1 MKKLFL
7 ITFPLATLAQ
17 QTEDSVK
24 TFIKEDVVVTATRAG
39 TNTPTTFSILKK
51 QDMETVN
58 LGQDLPIML
67 DFTPSVVTT
76 SDAGAGVGYTGIRIR
91 GTDATRI
98 NVTINGIPVNDAES
112 QGVFWVNTPDLFS
125 SVEDVQIQRGVGT
138 STNGAGA
145 FGASVNVKTQR
156 TSFKPYGEF
165 AVSGGSFNT
174 VKLTAK
180 GGTGLIKN
188 KFFIEGRLSRIT
200 SSGYVERASS
210 DLWSYFIT
218 AGFQHKNTM
227 LKFITFSGREK
238 TYQAWNGV
246 SEEELKTNRRM
257 NSAGTDYGAKENPW
271 RNEID
276 NYQQQYYQLLF
287 TQGFARYF
295 SFNAGLFTTLGKGHF
310 EQYKVNQ
317 RLSRYAPVFDDS
329 LSLLRAD
336 VIRRRWLDNIYYG
349 STFAF
354 NFEKRNVQA
363 TLGGLFSQY
372 RGKHFGNLI
381 WSDGFAVDEKI
392 HYYDNNALKND
403 FNVFAKASYTFLKK
417 ITLYAD
423 VQYRYVSY
431 NGKGFDNDKVE
442 LDFNRKWHF
451 INPKGGVN
459 VAINSNHAL
468 YTSVAVANR
477 EPSREDAAYNSNSK
491 HEQLIDWEGGYKFNH
506 KNFALQLNG
515 YYMHYNNQL
524 VLTGQLD
531 DVGNAL
537 RINVP
542 SSFRAGIELAGAF
555 IFHTKAD
562 EREVFRI
569 NYNLTFS
576 QNKIKEFTQT
586 TFTFDDDYVPVDSL
600 LLEEKFTNTNISFS
614 PDLIAGL
621 ELVATPIKGLRIA
634 LATKAVSRQY
644 LDNTSNKEKS
654 LKPYSYSNFNAAYT
668 FALPKERTVTLSL
681 LINNL
686 FNFKYE
692 SNGYTFGERYYSGG
706 EVSPTVNYNYYYPQA
721 GINFL
726 AGVMVKL

>member
-7 ITFPLATLAQ
+7 ITFPLASFAQ

-24 TFIKEDVVVTATRAG
+24 TIIKDEVVVTATRAAA
-39 TNTPTTFSILKK
+39 NTPTTFSILKK
-51 QDMETVN
+51 KDLETVN
-58 LGQDLPIML
+58 LGQDLPVML

-98 NVTINGIPVNDAES
+98 NVTINGIPVNDGES

-125 SVEDVQIQRGVGT
+125 SVEDIQIQRGVGT
-138 STNGAGA
+138 STNGSGA

-156 TSFKPYGEF
+156 TALKPYGEF

-180 GGTGLIKN
+180 GGSGLIKN
-188 KFFIEGRLSRIT
+188 KFFIEGRLSSIT
-200 SSGYVERASS
+200 SSGFVDRASS
-210 DLWSYFIT
+210 NLWSYFIT

-238 TYQAWNGV
+238 TYQAWYGV
-246 SEEELKTNRRM
+246 SEEDLKTNRRA
-257 NSAGTDYGAKENPW
+257 NSAGTDGGAKENPW

-276 NYQQQYYQLLF
+276 NYQQQYYQLHLS
-287 TQGFARYF
+287 QGFARYF
-295 SFNAGLFTTLGKGHF
+295 SFNAGLFTTLGKGYY
-310 EQYKVNQ
+310 EQYKVDQ
-317 RLSRYAPVFDDS
+317 RLSKYLPVFDDS
-329 LSLLRAD
+329 LAGNRAD

-349 STFAF
+349 STFAL
-354 NFEKRNVQA
+354 NFDKRNVQA
-363 TLGGLFSQY
+363 TLGGLFSQF
-372 RGKHFGNLI
+372 RNKHFGNI
-381 WSDGFAVDEKI
+381 VWADGYAVDKSK
-392 HYYDNNALKND
+392 HYYDNKAVKND
-403 FNVFAKASYTFLKK
+403 FNVFAKVSYTFLKK
-417 ITLYAD
+417 VTLYAD

-431 NGKGFDNDKVE
+431 SGKGLDNDKVE
-442 LDFNRKWHF
+442 IDFNRVWHF

-459 VAINSNHAL
+459 VAINANHAL

-477 EPSREDAAYNSNSK
+477 EPSREDVAYNSEVK
-491 HEQLIDWEGGYKFNH
+491 HENLIDWEGGYKFSH
-506 KNFALQLNG
+506 RNFPLQLNG

-531 DVGNAL
+531 DVGNTL

-542 SSFRAGIELAGAF
+542 SSFRAGIELAGSV
-555 IFHTKAD
+555 IFYNKMK
-562 EREVFRI
+562 ENPVFSI
-569 NYNLTFS
+569 NYNFTFS
-576 QNKIKEFTQT
+576 QNKIKNYSQT
-586 TFTFDDDYVPVDSL
+586 TFTYDDDYVPVDSL
-600 LLEEKFTNTNISFS
+600 ELNTTFTNTNISFS
-614 PDLIAGL
+614 PDFIAGL
-621 ELVATPIKGLRIA
+621 ELVATPLKGLRIA
-634 LATKAVSRQY
+634 LATKAVSRQF

-654 LKPYSYSNFNAAYT
+654 LKPYSYSNLNAAYT
-668 FALPKERTVTLSL
+668 FALPKSRSITLSVL
-681 LINNL
+681 VNNL

-692 SNGYTFGERYYSGG
+692 NNGYTFAERYYSGG

-726 AGVMVKL
+726 AGIMVKL